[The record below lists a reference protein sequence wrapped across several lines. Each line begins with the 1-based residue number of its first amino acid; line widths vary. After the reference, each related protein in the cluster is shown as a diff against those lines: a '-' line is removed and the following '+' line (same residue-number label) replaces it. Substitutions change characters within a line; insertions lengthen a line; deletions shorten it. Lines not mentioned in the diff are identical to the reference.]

1 MNGPNSWEVD
11 SYQEGKWRISV
22 RHNLENDRMDE
33 GDLPEDQQNY
43 RVFMGDR
50 LVAEVN
56 GSDPFTRKI
65 IPIGVLTSNE
75 EEQLHQFLG
84 RLPAK

>member
-33 GDLPEDQQNY
+33 GDFPETSSK
-43 RVFMGDR
+43 GDPSVDSKDHSYGNTFK
-50 LVAEVN
+50 L
-56 GSDPFTRKI
+56 K
-65 IPIGVLTSNE
+65 
-75 EEQLHQFLG
+75 
-84 RLPAK
+84 